1 MTSLPMVSG
10 ILTESSLFGL
20 IQNATR
26 LNYMENND
34 QSFIFI
40 SKTGSSDSI
49 RETKIFSSPYKN
61 MSENNL
67 NESSPY
73 FLLDIL
79 LFTL

>member
-40 SKTGSSDSI
+40 SKAGSSDSI
-49 RETKIFSSPYKN
+49 RETKIFTSTSKKPEGKQ
-61 MSENNL
+61 
-67 NESSPY
+67 PQ
-73 FLLDIL
+73 
-79 LFTL
+79 